1 MPATPSSGIQ
11 MALQPNNPF
20 GRRECPGSGRRSRE
34 ALPVA
39 ELDFP
44 QPTSPICRRQGSLGL
59 ASRFDRPTALHWQ
72 CNNPGRA
79 RRNAGAA
86 YQRQPTRATAP
97 TAPVAPGG
105 TSTQAPLKDA
115 EARREA
121 RLAAANQ
128 HQPKRRPQQ
137 AVGAELGLAS
147 RRVEL
152 NTAKASSKGAGG
164 RQRVAT
170 PAQRPFGAAD
180 SQQLG
185 LASRVASG
193 GVQSKPSQ
201 QAGSRQRYGG
211 SGAAENFPQMHQ
223 TAPASALAAQQY
235 LPSKMRYGKTR
246 CSRRNSRRRRAPA
259 EAFRQQVAAAIEVR
273 EARAAA
279 EAREAAAYSLKEQ
292 VAAAEARAA
301 AAEAL
306 AAVNADASPEPSW
319 LERLANGDFEPLGDV
334 EVVLA
339 VSSSAAKARSST
351 KSLNDAAEKRAWL
364 KSLDVPMW
372 GKATMSLSEAPLPP
386 MSLPSPTNE
395 LLLSH

>member
-1 MPATPSSGIQ
+1 
-11 MALQPNNPF
+11 
-20 GRRECPGSGRRSRE
+20 
-34 ALPVA
+34 
-39 ELDFP
+39 
-44 QPTSPICRRQGSLGL
+44 
-59 ASRFDRPTALHWQ
+59 
-72 CNNPGRA
+72 
-79 RRNAGAA
+79 
-86 YQRQPTRATAP
+86 
-97 TAPVAPGG
+97 
-105 TSTQAPLKDA
+105 
-115 EARREA
+115 
-121 RLAAANQ
+121 
-128 HQPKRRPQQ
+128 
-137 AVGAELGLAS
+137 
-147 RRVEL
+147 
-152 NTAKASSKGAGG
+152 
-164 RQRVAT
+164 
-170 PAQRPFGAAD
+170 
-180 SQQLG
+180 
-185 LASRVASG
+185 
-193 GVQSKPSQ
+193 
-201 QAGSRQRYGG
+201 
-211 SGAAENFPQMHQ
+211 MHQ

-235 LPSKMRYGKTR
+235 LSAQQDALRQNALLKKKVVEAEA
-246 CSRRNSRRRRAPA
+246 RAAAA